1 MSKDYN
7 LFALQNWDMT
17 DEEVVEEFDTFP
29 MKLIHTADMN
39 LWITW
44 VVYLGNLR
52 ANFEALQNN
61 DLDGAGE
68 KWLPSF
74 LAEKDN
80 QGKPK
85 YTKEQAMKK
94 AAENQAEEEI
104 ISFTNLINSPSY
116 QRLRSGNTDYFMLA
130 QMLESM
136 GTGKLTMGWT
146 YLEASWEA
154 ECLTCRQKYVPYLN
168 SAIHNFN
175 LAVDE
180 SDNEIGFTYRLLVVE
195 LNRLKGDFD
204 TAKLK
209 LAELEANITPI
220 GYEKIVIDFEKE
232 LINNQNSDPQELPE
246 P

>member
-1 MSKDYN
+1 
-7 LFALQNWDMT
+7 
-17 DEEVVEEFDTFP
+17 
-29 MKLIHTADMN
+29 
-39 LWITW
+39 
-44 VVYLGNLR
+44 
-52 ANFEALQNN
+52 
-61 DLDGAGE
+61 
-68 KWLPSF
+68 
-74 LAEKDN
+74 
-80 QGKPK
+80 
-85 YTKEQAMKK
+85 MKK
-94 AAENQAEEEI
+94 NHVSQLIASIVVLISLNVSATTYQTEERICPIGGERFTVEVLMSYSTYGKRLDLKPLGRDPSVVPQPLIVCPNGFIDYKKKYSEEEI
-104 ISFTNLINSPSY
+104 IGFTNLINSPSY

-136 GTGKLTMGWT
+136 GADTLTMGWT

-180 SDNEIGFTYRLLVVE
+180 SDDEIGFTYRLLVVE

-232 LINNQNSDPQELPE
+232 LINNQNSDPQELPK

>member
-1 MSKDYN
+1 
-7 LFALQNWDMT
+7 
-17 DEEVVEEFDTFP
+17 
-29 MKLIHTADMN
+29 
-39 LWITW
+39 
-44 VVYLGNLR
+44 
-52 ANFEALQNN
+52 
-61 DLDGAGE
+61 
-68 KWLPSF
+68 
-74 LAEKDN
+74 
-80 QGKPK
+80 
-85 YTKEQAMKK
+85 
-94 AAENQAEEEI
+94 
-104 ISFTNLINSPSY
+104 
-116 QRLRSGNTDYFMLA
+116 MLA

-154 ECLTCRQKYVPYLN
+154 EYLYRRQKYVPYLN

-180 SDNEIGFTYRLLVVE
+180 SDDEIGFTYRLLVVE

-232 LINNQNSDPQELPE
+232 LINNQNSDPQELPK

>member
-1 MSKDYN
+1 
-7 LFALQNWDMT
+7 
-17 DEEVVEEFDTFP
+17 
-29 MKLIHTADMN
+29 
-39 LWITW
+39 
-44 VVYLGNLR
+44 
-52 ANFEALQNN
+52 
-61 DLDGAGE
+61 
-68 KWLPSF
+68 
-74 LAEKDN
+74 
-80 QGKPK
+80 
-85 YTKEQAMKK
+85 MKK
-94 AAENQAEEEI
+94 KHVSQLIASIVVLISLNVSATTYQTEERICPIGGERFTVEVLMSYSTYGKRLDLKPLGRDPSAVPQPLIVCPNGFIDYKKKYSEEEI

-136 GTGKLTMGWT
+136 GAGKLTMGWT

>member
-1 MSKDYN
+1 
-7 LFALQNWDMT
+7 
-17 DEEVVEEFDTFP
+17 
-29 MKLIHTADMN
+29 
-39 LWITW
+39 
-44 VVYLGNLR
+44 
-52 ANFEALQNN
+52 
-61 DLDGAGE
+61 
-68 KWLPSF
+68 
-74 LAEKDN
+74 
-80 QGKPK
+80 
-85 YTKEQAMKK
+85 MKK
-94 AAENQAEEEI
+94 NHVAQLIASIVVLISLNSSATTYRTEERICPIGGERFTVEVLMSYSTYGKRLDLKPLGRDPSVVPQPLIVCPNGFIDYKKKYSEEEI
-104 ISFTNLINSPSY
+104 ISFTNLINSQSY

-136 GTGKLTMGWT
+136 GASKLTMGWT

-154 ECLTCRQKYVPYLN
+154 EALHRRQKYVPYLN
-168 SAIHNFN
+168 SAINNFN

-220 GYEKIVIDFEKE
+220 DYEKIVIDFVKE
-232 LINNQNSDPQELPE
+232 LINNQNSDPQELPK

>member
-1 MSKDYN
+1 
-7 LFALQNWDMT
+7 
-17 DEEVVEEFDTFP
+17 
-29 MKLIHTADMN
+29 
-39 LWITW
+39 
-44 VVYLGNLR
+44 
-52 ANFEALQNN
+52 
-61 DLDGAGE
+61 
-68 KWLPSF
+68 
-74 LAEKDN
+74 
-80 QGKPK
+80 
-85 YTKEQAMKK
+85 MKK
-94 AAENQAEEEI
+94 NHVSQLIVSIVVLISLNSSATTYQTEERICPIGGERFTVEVLMSYSTYGKRLDLKPLGRDPSAVPQPLIVCPNGFIDYKKKYSEEEI

-136 GTGKLTMGWT
+136 GADKLTMGWT

-154 ECLTCRQKYVPYLN
+154 EYLYRRQKYVPYLN

-180 SDNEIGFTYRLLVVE
+180 SDDEIGFTYRLLVVE

-209 LAELEANITPI
+209 LAELEANTTPI
-220 GYEKIVIDFEKE
+220 GYEKIVIDFVKE
-232 LINNQNSDPQELPE
+232 LINNQNSDPQELPK

>member
-1 MSKDYN
+1 
-7 LFALQNWDMT
+7 
-17 DEEVVEEFDTFP
+17 
-29 MKLIHTADMN
+29 
-39 LWITW
+39 
-44 VVYLGNLR
+44 
-52 ANFEALQNN
+52 
-61 DLDGAGE
+61 
-68 KWLPSF
+68 
-74 LAEKDN
+74 
-80 QGKPK
+80 
-85 YTKEQAMKK
+85 MKK
-94 AAENQAEEEI
+94 NHVSQLVASIVVLISLNISAITYQTEERICPIGGERFTVEVLMSYSTYGKRLDLKPLGRDPSAVPQPLIVCPNGFIDYKKKYSEEEI

-136 GTGKLTMGWT
+136 GADTLTMGWT

-180 SDNEIGFTYRLLVVE
+180 SDDEIGFTYRLLVVE

>member
-1 MSKDYN
+1 MKKNHVSQLIASIVVLISLNISATTY
-7 LFALQNWDMT
+7 QT
-17 DEEVVEEFDTFP
+17 EERICPIGGERFTV
-29 MKLIHTADMN
+29 
-39 LWITW
+39 
-44 VVYLGNLR
+44 
-52 ANFEALQNN
+52 EALMSYSTYGKRL
-61 DLDGAGE
+61 DLKPLGRD
-68 KWLPSF
+68 PSAVPQPLIVCPNGF
-74 LAEKDN
+74 IDYK
-80 QGKPK
+80 QK
-85 YTKEQAMKK
+85 YS
-94 AAENQAEEEI
+94 EEEI

-180 SDNEIGFTYRLLVVE
+180 SDDEIGFTYRLLVVE

-232 LINNQNSDPQELPE
+232 LINNQNSDPQELPK